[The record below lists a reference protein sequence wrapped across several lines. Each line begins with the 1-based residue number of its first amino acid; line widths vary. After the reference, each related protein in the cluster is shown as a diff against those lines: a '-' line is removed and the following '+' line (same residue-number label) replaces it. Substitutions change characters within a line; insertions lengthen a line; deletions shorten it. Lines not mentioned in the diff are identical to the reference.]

1 MFHLISRTLIC
12 FGISL
17 MFINLLVTKKIQLFI
32 NPRLAPLVALS
43 AFILITLGLVQVW
56 NKRVEVSSPLRLST
70 YFILLLPVLF
80 FVLFPA
86 KPLDAYM
93 ASKKGMIITS
103 HSNKSQVAKAPAS
116 SNSPTNQATSSNT
129 SSAFD
134 DVFEKKADE
143 LKKLNVIT
151 FNEDNFMDRI
161 NLLNLYPE
169 HLNGKKVRF
178 YGFVYRDKDYPA
190 DYMMIS
196 RFTVVCC
203 TADANI
209 DGILVQTPKAHQL
222 AENTWLSVDG
232 VLESQ
237 KIQDED
243 VLVIR
248 PTSLKR
254 ITPPKSP
261 YVYAN
266 LSNGN

>member
-12 FGISL
+12 FGLSL

-56 NKRVEVSSPLRLST
+56 NKRIENSSPLRLST

-80 FVLFPA
+80 FVVFPA

-93 ASKKGMIITS
+93 ASKKGTILTS
-103 HSNKSQVAKAPAS
+103 HSGNSQAAKTPTS
-116 SNSPTNQATSSNT
+116 SNSTNQATTSNT
-129 SSAFD
+129 ATTFD
-134 DVFEKKADE
+134 DIFEKKADE

-151 FNEDNFMDRI
+151 FNEDNFVDRI
-161 NLLNLYPE
+161 NLLNLYPDR
-169 HLNGKKVRF
+169 LNGKKVQF

-209 DGILVQTPKAHQL
+209 DGILVQTPKAHQF

-266 LSNGN
+266 LSTGN